1 MGKKRLL
8 NALKVNVE
16 CKTLLKVRSSS
27 QSGLTMTKTLR
38 VALWSPTGVLLT
50 IVVAPGAQRPGYM
63 LILNARDLSEIAR
76 AEVDCTMPVTFH
88 GMYKA

>member
-1 MGKKRLL
+1 
-8 NALKVNVE
+8 
-16 CKTLLKVRSSS
+16 
-27 QSGLTMTKTLR
+27 MTKTLR